1 MPNSPTPER
10 WDTETAAMPP
20 SRLGR
25 YELLRPLG
33 RGALG
38 CVYLA
43 RDPVIDREVALKVVD
58 LAHGL
63 DDERLEWTSDRFLRE
78 ARVCGRLNHPH
89 IVTVHDCGEADG
101 YAYIAMEHL
110 PGRPLSDHVQPH
122 TLLPPSRVLELMAAA
137 ADALHYAHVQNVVHR
152 DIKPANIM
160 YDSASGSLKLTDF
173 GIARWIDSSRTRTGV
188 VLGTPSFLSPEQL
201 EGNIVNGHTDLFALG
216 VSLYQLLTGRLP
228 FQGNSMTELM
238 FVIANEPHAPLTA
251 VRPELPSRFD
261 LVIDTALAKS
271 PAQRYS
277 SGAVMAA
284 ALRAAARHA

>member
-1 MPNSPTPER
+1 MQRSPSPER
-10 WDTETAAMPP
+10 FDSAVHPIPP
-20 SRLGR
+20 RLGR
-25 YELLRPLG
+25 YELLHPIG
-33 RGALG
+33 RGAVG
-38 CVYLA
+38 RVYLA
-43 RDPVIDREVALKVVD
+43 RDPVIDREVAIKVID
-58 LAHGL
+58 LAMEF
-63 DDERLEWTSDRFLRE
+63 DDDPIDRSSERFLRE
-78 ARVCGRLNHPH
+78 ARICGRLNHPH
-89 IVTVHDCGEADG
+89 IVTVYDIGEADG
-101 YAYIAMEHL
+101 FAYIAMERL
-110 PGRPLSDHVQPH
+110 YGKPLSEHIAPGS
-122 TLLPPSRVLELMAAA
+122 LLPPAEVLLLVAATA
-137 ADALHYAHVQNVVHR
+137 EALHYAHVHNVVHR

-216 VSLYQLLTGRLP
+216 VSLYQLLTGQLP
-228 FQGNSMTELM
+228 FRGNSMTELM
-238 FVIANEPHAPLTA
+238 FVIANEPHAALTEL
-251 VRPELPSRFD
+251 RPELSSRLD